1 MSMELIEIEFS
12 TRQVIAVQV
21 LPSIILEFQDLMI
34 LQNGKQMRCTVMKV
48 HKNGIMVEILYPTKA
63 YQIFRGKKTAESIGF
78 PPFLDIGVTRLE
90 LAASTSLK

>member
-1 MSMELIEIEFS
+1 LIEIEFS
-12 TRQVIAVQV
+12 TRQGIVVQA
-21 LPSIILEFQDLMI
+21 PQNIIFGLQDPTSLR
-34 LQNGKQMRCTVMKV
+34 NRKQTRYTVMKA
-48 HKNGIMVEILYPTKA
+48 HKNGIAVEMLYPTKS